1 MKCQHCGI
9 NFDDGEKTCPV
20 CGARA
25 GSRGRLSEPRKF
37 PFQTKTVRPKAKERT
52 EYESVQSEIDP
63 EYESVRTTA
72 QHQSHSHEAQ
82 PLGRKA
88 RPSAKPIRENRV
100 KGSRKAAIVVAAI
113 VFLFNIVPAVI
124 SFVTDRAVNL
134 FDTVPDFLYDVA
146 DGIGGGYE
154 YDNTTD
160 EVVLENLIGT
170 ENYLLLDD
178 GTQLYLRAMGQGDDS
193 EQYTLGVLAP
203 DGQQQYLEEGT
214 IWCTKE
220 SDSWYDE
227 DNFPSEK
234 YDFYIAVLTRDT
246 EAESNS
252 FTPEWRE
259 NLGDTDL
266 WLCVYVNRNDGSIS
280 LQDMD
285 NIGLFGSE
293 NTIYPLTTSGM
304 FL

>member
-37 PFQTKTVRPKAKERT
+37 PFQPKTVRPKAKERT

-100 KGSRKAAIVVAAI
+100 KGSRTAAIVVAAI
-113 VFLFNIVPAVI
+113 VFLLNIAPAFI
-124 SFVTDRAVNL
+124 GLIEDSTANFPERL
-134 FDTVPDFLYDVA
+134 PDFIYDFTDGDSSYDDDNADTYIDLSILVGEQIELPLSDGATLALYFEPGE
-146 DGIGGGYE
+146 DG
-154 YDNTTD
+154 
-160 EVVLENLIGT
+160 
-170 ENYLLLDD
+170 
-178 GTQLYLRAMGQGDDS
+178 A
-193 EQYTLGVLAP
+193 YTLGYIAP
-203 DGQQQYLEEGT
+203 DGSKQYVEQGYSSCSE
-214 IWCTKE
+214 E

-227 DNFPSEK
+227 ENFPTEDYEFYLTWMTKNEEAASNTTVPPW
-234 YDFYIAVLTRDT
+234 YDARG
-246 EAESNS
+246 ES
-252 FTPEWRE
+252 
-259 NLGDTDL
+259 DI
-266 WLCVYVNRNDGSIS
+266 WLCIYRSRTDGSII

-285 NIGLFGSE
+285 RLGLFGD
-293 NTIYPLTTSGM
+293 TDIYELNPTALI
-304 FL
+304 

>member
-37 PFQTKTVRPKAKERT
+37 PFQPKTVRPKAKERT

-100 KGSRKAAIVVAAI
+100 KGSRTAAIVVAAI
-113 VFLFNIVPAVI
+113 VFLLNIAPAFI
-124 SFVTDRAVNL
+124 GLIEDSTANFPERI
-134 FDTVPDFLYDVA
+134 PDFIYDFTDGDSSYDDDNADTYIDLSILVGEQIELPLSDGATLALYFA
-146 DGIGGGYE
+146 PGEDG
-154 YDNTTD
+154 
-160 EVVLENLIGT
+160 
-170 ENYLLLDD
+170 
-178 GTQLYLRAMGQGDDS
+178 A
-193 EQYTLGVLAP
+193 YTLGYIAP
-203 DGQQQYLEEGT
+203 DGSKQYVEQGYSSCSE
-214 IWCTKE
+214 E

-227 DNFPSEK
+227 ENFPTEDYEFYLTWMTKNEEAASNTAVPPW
-234 YDFYIAVLTRDT
+234 YDARG
-246 EAESNS
+246 ESNI
-252 FTPEWRE
+252 
-259 NLGDTDL
+259 
-266 WLCVYVNRNDGSIS
+266 WLCIYRSRTDGSII

-285 NIGLFGSE
+285 RLGLFGD
-293 NTIYPLTTSGM
+293 TDIYELNPTALI
-304 FL
+304 

>member
-37 PFQTKTVRPKAKERT
+37 PFQPKPVRPKAKERT

-100 KGSRKAAIVVAAI
+100 KGSRTAAIVVAAI
-113 VFLFNIVPAVI
+113 VFLLNIAPAFI
-124 SFVTDRAVNL
+124 GLIEDSTANFPERL
-134 FDTVPDFLYDVA
+134 PDFIYDFTDGDSSYDDDNADTYIDLSILVGEQIELPLSDGATLALYFEPGE
-146 DGIGGGYE
+146 DG
-154 YDNTTD
+154 
-160 EVVLENLIGT
+160 
-170 ENYLLLDD
+170 
-178 GTQLYLRAMGQGDDS
+178 A
-193 EQYTLGVLAP
+193 YTLGYIAP
-203 DGQQQYLEEGT
+203 DGSKQYVEQGYSSCSEE
-214 IWCTKE
+214 
-220 SDSWYDE
+220 SASWYDE
-227 DNFPSEK
+227 ENFPTEDYEFYLTWMTKNEEAASNTTVPPW
-234 YDFYIAVLTRDT
+234 YDARG
-246 EAESNS
+246 ES
-252 FTPEWRE
+252 
-259 NLGDTDL
+259 DI
-266 WLCVYVNRNDGSIS
+266 WLCIYRSRTDGSII

-285 NIGLFGSE
+285 RLGLFGD
-293 NTIYPLTTSGM
+293 TDIYELNPTALI
-304 FL
+304 

>member
-9 NFDDGEKTCPV
+9 NFYDGEKTCPV

-37 PFQTKTVRPKAKERT
+37 PFQPKPVRPKAKERT

-100 KGSRKAAIVVAAI
+100 KGSRTAAIVVAAI
-113 VFLFNIVPAVI
+113 VFLLNIAPAFI
-124 SFVTDRAVNL
+124 GLIEDSTANFPERL
-134 FDTVPDFLYDVA
+134 PDFIYDFTDGDSSYDDDNADTYIDLSILVGEQIELPLSDGATLALYFEPGE
-146 DGIGGGYE
+146 DG
-154 YDNTTD
+154 
-160 EVVLENLIGT
+160 
-170 ENYLLLDD
+170 
-178 GTQLYLRAMGQGDDS
+178 A
-193 EQYTLGVLAP
+193 YTLGYIAP
-203 DGQQQYLEEGT
+203 DGSKQYVEQGYSSCSE
-214 IWCTKE
+214 E

-227 DNFPSEK
+227 ENFPTEDYEFYLTWMTKNEEAASNTTVPPW
-234 YDFYIAVLTRDT
+234 YDARG
-246 EAESNS
+246 ES
-252 FTPEWRE
+252 
-259 NLGDTDL
+259 DI
-266 WLCVYVNRNDGSIS
+266 WLCIYRSRTDGSII

-285 NIGLFGSE
+285 RLGLFGD
-293 NTIYPLTTSGM
+293 TDIYELNPTALI
-304 FL
+304 

>member
-37 PFQTKTVRPKAKERT
+37 PFQPKPVRPKAKERT

-100 KGSRKAAIVVAAI
+100 KGSRTAAIVVAAI
-113 VFLFNIVPAVI
+113 VFLLNIAPAFI
-124 SFVTDRAVNL
+124 GLIEDSTANFPERL
-134 FDTVPDFLYDVA
+134 PDFIYDFTDGDSSYDDDNADTYIDLSILVGEQIELPLSDGATLALYFEPGE
-146 DGIGGGYE
+146 DG
-154 YDNTTD
+154 
-160 EVVLENLIGT
+160 
-170 ENYLLLDD
+170 
-178 GTQLYLRAMGQGDDS
+178 A
-193 EQYTLGVLAP
+193 YTLGYIAP
-203 DGQQQYLEEGT
+203 DGSKQYVEQGYSSCSE
-214 IWCTKE
+214 E

-227 DNFPSEK
+227 ENFPTEDYEFYLTWMTKNEEAASNTTVPPW
-234 YDFYIAVLTRDT
+234 YDARG
-246 EAESNS
+246 ESDIWLCIYRS
-252 FTPEWRE
+252 RTDGSIILQDMGRLGLF
-259 NLGDTDL
+259 GDTD
-266 WLCVYVNRNDGSIS
+266 
-280 LQDMD
+280 
-285 NIGLFGSE
+285 
-293 NTIYPLTTSGM
+293 IYELNPTALI
-304 FL
+304 

>member
-37 PFQTKTVRPKAKERT
+37 PFQPKPVRPKAKERT
-52 EYESVQSEIDP
+52 EYDSVQSEIDP

-100 KGSRKAAIVVAAI
+100 KGSRTAAIVVAAI
-113 VFLFNIVPAVI
+113 VFLLNIAPAFI
-124 SFVTDRAVNL
+124 GLIEDSTANFPERL
-134 FDTVPDFLYDVA
+134 PDFIYDFTDGDSSYDDDNADTYIDLSILVGEQIELPLSDGATLALYFEPGE
-146 DGIGGGYE
+146 DG
-154 YDNTTD
+154 
-160 EVVLENLIGT
+160 
-170 ENYLLLDD
+170 
-178 GTQLYLRAMGQGDDS
+178 A
-193 EQYTLGVLAP
+193 YTLGYIAP
-203 DGQQQYLEEGT
+203 DGSKQYVEQGYSSCSE
-214 IWCTKE
+214 E

-227 DNFPSEK
+227 ENFPTEDYEFYLTWMTKNEEAASNTTVPPW
-234 YDFYIAVLTRDT
+234 YDARG
-246 EAESNS
+246 ES
-252 FTPEWRE
+252 
-259 NLGDTDL
+259 DI
-266 WLCVYVNRNDGSIS
+266 WLCIYRSRTDGSII

-285 NIGLFGSE
+285 RLGLFGD
-293 NTIYPLTTSGM
+293 TDIYELNPTALI
-304 FL
+304 

>member
-37 PFQTKTVRPKAKERT
+37 PFQPKTVRPKAKERT

-100 KGSRKAAIVVAAI
+100 KGSRTAAIVVAAI
-113 VFLFNIVPAVI
+113 VFLLNIAPAFI
-124 SFVTDRAVNL
+124 GLIEDSTANFPERL
-134 FDTVPDFLYDVA
+134 PDFIYDFT
-146 DGIGGGYE
+146 DGDSSHD
-154 YDNTTD
+154 YDNADTYID
-160 EVVLENLIGT
+160 LSILVGEQIELPLS
-170 ENYLLLDD
+170 D
-178 GTQLYLRAMGQGDDS
+178 GATLALYFEPGEDGA
-193 EQYTLGVLAP
+193 YTLGYIAP
-203 DGQQQYLEEGT
+203 DGSKQYVEQGYSSCSE
-214 IWCTKE
+214 E

-227 DNFPSEK
+227 ENFPTEDYEFYLTWMTKNEEAASNTTVPPW
-234 YDFYIAVLTRDT
+234 YDARG
-246 EAESNS
+246 ES
-252 FTPEWRE
+252 
-259 NLGDTDL
+259 DI
-266 WLCVYVNRNDGSIS
+266 WLCIYRSRTDGSII

-285 NIGLFGSE
+285 RLGLFGD
-293 NTIYPLTTSGM
+293 TDIYELNPTALI
-304 FL
+304 

>member
-37 PFQTKTVRPKAKERT
+37 PFQPKPVRPKAKERT

-100 KGSRKAAIVVAAI
+100 KGSRTAAIVVAAI
-113 VFLFNIVPAVI
+113 VFLLNIAPAFI
-124 SFVTDRAVNL
+124 GLIEDSTANFPERL
-134 FDTVPDFLYDVA
+134 PDFIYDFT
-146 DGIGGGYE
+146 DGDSSHD
-154 YDNTTD
+154 YDNADTYID
-160 EVVLENLIGT
+160 LSILVGEQIELPLS
-170 ENYLLLDD
+170 D
-178 GTQLYLRAMGQGDDS
+178 GATLALYFEPGEAGA
-193 EQYTLGVLAP
+193 YTLGYIAP
-203 DGQQQYLEEGT
+203 DGSKQYVEQGYSSCSE
-214 IWCTKE
+214 E

-227 DNFPSEK
+227 ENFPTEDYEFYLTWMTKNEEAASNTTVPPW
-234 YDFYIAVLTRDT
+234 YDARG
-246 EAESNS
+246 ES
-252 FTPEWRE
+252 
-259 NLGDTDL
+259 DI
-266 WLCVYVNRNDGSIS
+266 WLCIYRSRTDGSII

-285 NIGLFGSE
+285 RLGLFGD
-293 NTIYPLTTSGM
+293 TDIYELNPTALI
-304 FL
+304 

>member
-37 PFQTKTVRPKAKERT
+37 TFQPKTVRPKAKERT

-100 KGSRKAAIVVAAI
+100 KGSRTAAIVVAAI
-113 VFLFNIVPAVI
+113 VFLLNIAPAFI
-124 SFVTDRAVNL
+124 GLIEDSTANFPERI
-134 FDTVPDFLYDVA
+134 PDFIYDFTDGDSSYDDDNADTYIDLSILVGEQIELPLSDGATLALYFEPGE
-146 DGIGGGYE
+146 DG
-154 YDNTTD
+154 
-160 EVVLENLIGT
+160 
-170 ENYLLLDD
+170 
-178 GTQLYLRAMGQGDDS
+178 A
-193 EQYTLGVLAP
+193 YTLGYIAP
-203 DGQQQYLEEGT
+203 DGSKQYVEQGYSSCSE
-214 IWCTKE
+214 E

-227 DNFPSEK
+227 ENFPTEDYEFYLTWMTKNEEAASNTTVPPW
-234 YDFYIAVLTRDT
+234 YDARG
-246 EAESNS
+246 ES
-252 FTPEWRE
+252 
-259 NLGDTDL
+259 DI
-266 WLCVYVNRNDGSIS
+266 WLCIYRSRTDGSII

-285 NIGLFGSE
+285 RLGLFGD
-293 NTIYPLTTSGM
+293 TDIYELNPTALI
-304 FL
+304 

>member
-37 PFQTKTVRPKAKERT
+37 PFQPKTVRPKAKERT

-100 KGSRKAAIVVAAI
+100 KGSRTAAIVVAAI
-113 VFLFNIVPAVI
+113 VFLLNIAPAFI
-124 SFVTDRAVNL
+124 GLIEDSTANFPERL
-134 FDTVPDFLYDVA
+134 PDFIYDFTDGDSNYDDDNADTYIDLSILVGEQIELPLSDGATLALYFEPGE
-146 DGIGGGYE
+146 DG
-154 YDNTTD
+154 
-160 EVVLENLIGT
+160 
-170 ENYLLLDD
+170 
-178 GTQLYLRAMGQGDDS
+178 A
-193 EQYTLGVLAP
+193 YTLGYIAP
-203 DGQQQYLEEGT
+203 DGSKQYVEQGYSSCSE
-214 IWCTKE
+214 E

-227 DNFPSEK
+227 ENFPTEDYEFYLTWMTKNEEAASNTTVPPW
-234 YDFYIAVLTRDT
+234 YDARG
-246 EAESNS
+246 ES
-252 FTPEWRE
+252 
-259 NLGDTDL
+259 DI
-266 WLCVYVNRNDGSIS
+266 WLCIYRSRTDGSII

-285 NIGLFGSE
+285 RLGLFGD
-293 NTIYPLTTSGM
+293 TDIYELNPTALI
-304 FL
+304 

>member
-37 PFQTKTVRPKAKERT
+37 PFQPKPVRPKAKERT

-100 KGSRKAAIVVAAI
+100 KGSRTAAIVVAAI
-113 VFLFNIVPAVI
+113 VFLLNIAPAFI
-124 SFVTDRAVNL
+124 GLIEDSTANFPERL
-134 FDTVPDFLYDVA
+134 PDFIYDFTDGDSSYDDDNADTYIDLSILVGEQIELPLSDGATLALYFEPGE
-146 DGIGGGYE
+146 DG
-154 YDNTTD
+154 
-160 EVVLENLIGT
+160 
-170 ENYLLLDD
+170 
-178 GTQLYLRAMGQGDDS
+178 A
-193 EQYTLGVLAP
+193 YTLGYIAP
-203 DGQQQYLEEGT
+203 DGSKQYVEQGYSSCSE
-214 IWCTKE
+214 E

-227 DNFPSEK
+227 ENFPTEDYEFYLTWMTKNEEAASNTK
-234 YDFYIAVLTRDT
+234 VPPWYDARG
-246 EAESNS
+246 ES
-252 FTPEWRE
+252 
-259 NLGDTDL
+259 DI
-266 WLCVYVNRNDGSIS
+266 WLCIYRSRTDGSII

-285 NIGLFGSE
+285 RLGLFGD
-293 NTIYPLTTSGM
+293 TDIYELNPTALI
-304 FL
+304 

>member
-37 PFQTKTVRPKAKERT
+37 PFQPKPVRPKAKERT

-100 KGSRKAAIVVAAI
+100 KGSRTAAIVVAAI
-113 VFLFNIVPAVI
+113 VFLLNIAPAFI
-124 SFVTDRAVNL
+124 GLIEDSTANFPERL
-134 FDTVPDFLYDVA
+134 PDFIYDFTDGDSSYDDDNADTYIDLSILVGEQIELPLSDGATLALYFEPGE
-146 DGIGGGYE
+146 DG
-154 YDNTTD
+154 
-160 EVVLENLIGT
+160 
-170 ENYLLLDD
+170 
-178 GTQLYLRAMGQGDDS
+178 A
-193 EQYTLGVLAP
+193 YTLGYIAP
-203 DGQQQYLEEGT
+203 DGSKQYVEQGYTSCSE
-214 IWCTKE
+214 E

-227 DNFPSEK
+227 ERFPTEDYEFYLTWMTKNEEAASNTTVPPW
-234 YDFYIAVLTRDT
+234 YDARG
-246 EAESNS
+246 ES
-252 FTPEWRE
+252 
-259 NLGDTDL
+259 DI
-266 WLCVYVNRNDGSIS
+266 WLCIYRSRTDGSII

-285 NIGLFGSE
+285 QLGLFGD
-293 NTIYPLTTSGM
+293 TDIYELNPTALI
-304 FL
+304 

>member
-37 PFQTKTVRPKAKERT
+37 PFQPKTVRPKAKERT

-100 KGSRKAAIVVAAI
+100 KGSRTAAIVVAAI
-113 VFLFNIVPAVI
+113 VFLLNIAPAFI
-124 SFVTDRAVNL
+124 GLIEDSTANFPERI
-134 FDTVPDFLYDVA
+134 PDFIYDFTDGDSSYDDDNADTYIDLSILVGEQIELPLSDGATLALYFEPGE
-146 DGIGGGYE
+146 DG
-154 YDNTTD
+154 
-160 EVVLENLIGT
+160 
-170 ENYLLLDD
+170 
-178 GTQLYLRAMGQGDDS
+178 A
-193 EQYTLGVLAP
+193 YTLGYIAP
-203 DGQQQYLEEGT
+203 DGSKQYVEQGYSSCSE
-214 IWCTKE
+214 E

-227 DNFPSEK
+227 ENFPTEDYEFYLTWMTKNEEAASNTTVPPW
-234 YDFYIAVLTRDT
+234 YDARG
-246 EAESNS
+246 ES
-252 FTPEWRE
+252 
-259 NLGDTDL
+259 DI
-266 WLCVYVNRNDGSIS
+266 WLCIYRSRTDGSII

-285 NIGLFGSE
+285 RLGLFGD
-293 NTIYPLTTSGM
+293 TDIYELNPTALI
-304 FL
+304 

>member
-37 PFQTKTVRPKAKERT
+37 PFQPKPVRPKAKERT
-52 EYESVQSEIDP
+52 DYESVQSEIDP

-100 KGSRKAAIVVAAI
+100 KGSRTAAIVVAAI
-113 VFLFNIVPAVI
+113 VFLLNIAPAFI
-124 SFVTDRAVNL
+124 GLIEDSTANFPERL
-134 FDTVPDFLYDVA
+134 PDFIYDFTDGDSSYDDDNADTYIDLSILVGEQIELPLSDGATLALYFEPGE
-146 DGIGGGYE
+146 DG
-154 YDNTTD
+154 
-160 EVVLENLIGT
+160 
-170 ENYLLLDD
+170 
-178 GTQLYLRAMGQGDDS
+178 A
-193 EQYTLGVLAP
+193 YTLGYIAP
-203 DGQQQYLEEGT
+203 DGSKQYVEQGYSSCSE
-214 IWCTKE
+214 E

-227 DNFPSEK
+227 ENFPTEDYEFYLTWMTKNEEAASNTTVPPW
-234 YDFYIAVLTRDT
+234 YDARG
-246 EAESNS
+246 ES
-252 FTPEWRE
+252 
-259 NLGDTDL
+259 DI
-266 WLCVYVNRNDGSIS
+266 WLCIYRSRTDGSII

-285 NIGLFGSE
+285 RLGLFGD
-293 NTIYPLTTSGM
+293 TDIYELNPTALI
-304 FL
+304 

>member
-37 PFQTKTVRPKAKERT
+37 TFQPKTVRPKAKERT

-72 QHQSHSHEAQ
+72 QHKTHSHEAQ

-100 KGSRKAAIVVAAI
+100 KGSITAAIVVAAI
-113 VFLFNIVPAVI
+113 VFLLNIAPAFI
-124 SFVTDRAVNL
+124 SLIEDSTANFPERL
-134 FDTVPDFLYDVA
+134 PDFIYDFTDGDSNYDYDGADTYIDLSILVGEQIELPLSDGATLALYFEPGE
-146 DGIGGGYE
+146 DG
-154 YDNTTD
+154 
-160 EVVLENLIGT
+160 
-170 ENYLLLDD
+170 
-178 GTQLYLRAMGQGDDS
+178 A
-193 EQYTLGVLAP
+193 YTLGYIAP
-203 DGQQQYLEEGT
+203 DGSKQYVEQGYSSCSE
-214 IWCTKE
+214 E

-227 DNFPSEK
+227 ENFPTEDYEFYLTWMTKNEEAASNTAVPPW
-234 YDFYIAVLTRDT
+234 YDARG
-246 EAESNS
+246 ESNI
-252 FTPEWRE
+252 
-259 NLGDTDL
+259 
-266 WLCVYVNRNDGSIS
+266 WLCIYRSRTDGSII

-285 NIGLFGSE
+285 RLGLFGD
-293 NTIYPLTTSGM
+293 TDIYELNPTALI
-304 FL
+304 

>member
-25 GSRGRLSEPRKF
+25 ASRGRLSEPRKF
-37 PFQTKTVRPKAKERT
+37 PFQPKTVRPKAKERT

-100 KGSRKAAIVVAAI
+100 KGSRTAAIVVAAI
-113 VFLFNIVPAVI
+113 VFLLNIAPAFI
-124 SFVTDRAVNL
+124 GLIEDSTANFPERL
-134 FDTVPDFLYDVA
+134 PDFIYDFTDGDSSYDDDNADTYIDLSILVGEQIELPLSDGATLALYFEPGE
-146 DGIGGGYE
+146 DG
-154 YDNTTD
+154 
-160 EVVLENLIGT
+160 
-170 ENYLLLDD
+170 
-178 GTQLYLRAMGQGDDS
+178 A
-193 EQYTLGVLAP
+193 YTLGYIAP
-203 DGQQQYLEEGT
+203 DGSKQYVEQGYSSCSE
-214 IWCTKE
+214 E

-227 DNFPSEK
+227 ENFPTEDYEFYLTWMTKNEEAASNTAVPPW
-234 YDFYIAVLTRDT
+234 YDARG
-246 EAESNS
+246 ES
-252 FTPEWRE
+252 
-259 NLGDTDL
+259 DI
-266 WLCVYVNRNDGSIS
+266 WLCIYRSRTDGSII

-285 NIGLFGSE
+285 QIGLFGD
-293 NTIYPLTTSGM
+293 TDIYELNPTALI
-304 FL
+304 

>member
-37 PFQTKTVRPKAKERT
+37 PFQPKTVRPKAKERT

-100 KGSRKAAIVVAAI
+100 KGSRTAAIVVAAI
-113 VFLFNIVPAVI
+113 VFLLNIAPAFI
-124 SFVTDRAVNL
+124 GLIEDSTANFPERI
-134 FDTVPDFLYDVA
+134 PDFIYDFTDGDSSYDDDNADTYIDLSILVGEQIELPLSDGATLALYFEPGE
-146 DGIGGGYE
+146 DG
-154 YDNTTD
+154 
-160 EVVLENLIGT
+160 
-170 ENYLLLDD
+170 
-178 GTQLYLRAMGQGDDS
+178 A
-193 EQYTLGVLAP
+193 YTLGYIAP
-203 DGQQQYLEEGT
+203 DGSKQYVEQGYSSCSE
-214 IWCTKE
+214 E

-227 DNFPSEK
+227 ENFPTEDYEFYLTWMTKNEEAASNTTVPPW
-234 YDFYIAVLTRDT
+234 YDARG
-246 EAESNS
+246 ES
-252 FTPEWRE
+252 
-259 NLGDTDL
+259 DI
-266 WLCVYVNRNDGSIS
+266 WLCIYRSRTDGSII

-285 NIGLFGSE
+285 RLGLFGDTDICE
-293 NTIYPLTTSGM
+293 LNPTALI
-304 FL
+304 

>member
-37 PFQTKTVRPKAKERT
+37 PFQPKPVRPKAKERT

-100 KGSRKAAIVVAAI
+100 KGSRTAAIVVAAI
-113 VFLFNIVPAVI
+113 VFLLNIAPAFI
-124 SFVTDRAVNL
+124 GLIEDSTANFPERL
-134 FDTVPDFLYDVA
+134 PDFIYDFTDGDSSYDDDNADTYIDLSILVGEQIELPLSDGATLALYFEPGE
-146 DGIGGGYE
+146 DG
-154 YDNTTD
+154 
-160 EVVLENLIGT
+160 
-170 ENYLLLDD
+170 
-178 GTQLYLRAMGQGDDS
+178 A
-193 EQYTLGVLAP
+193 YTLGYIAP
-203 DGQQQYLEEGT
+203 DGSKQYVEQGYSSCSE
-214 IWCTKE
+214 E

-227 DNFPSEK
+227 ERFPTEDYEFYLTWMTKTEEAASNTTVPPW
-234 YDFYIAVLTRDT
+234 YDARG
-246 EAESNS
+246 ES
-252 FTPEWRE
+252 
-259 NLGDTDL
+259 DI
-266 WLCVYVNRNDGSIS
+266 WLCIYRSRTDGSII

-285 NIGLFGSE
+285 RLGLFGD
-293 NTIYPLTTSGM
+293 TDIYELNPTALI
-304 FL
+304 

>member
-37 PFQTKTVRPKAKERT
+37 PFQPKPVRPKAKERT

-100 KGSRKAAIVVAAI
+100 KGSR
-113 VFLFNIVPAVI
+113 
-124 SFVTDRAVNL
+124 TDFIYDFTDGDSSYDDDNA
-134 FDTVPDFLYDVA
+134 DTYIDLSILVGEQIELPLSDGATLALYFEPGE
-146 DGIGGGYE
+146 DG
-154 YDNTTD
+154 
-160 EVVLENLIGT
+160 
-170 ENYLLLDD
+170 
-178 GTQLYLRAMGQGDDS
+178 A
-193 EQYTLGVLAP
+193 YTLGYIAP
-203 DGQQQYLEEGT
+203 DGSKQYVEQGYSSCSE
-214 IWCTKE
+214 E

-227 DNFPSEK
+227 ENFPTEDYEFYLTWMTKNEEAASNTTVPPW
-234 YDFYIAVLTRDT
+234 YDARG
-246 EAESNS
+246 ES
-252 FTPEWRE
+252 
-259 NLGDTDL
+259 DI
-266 WLCVYVNRNDGSIS
+266 WLCIYRSRTDGSII

-285 NIGLFGSE
+285 RLGLFGD
-293 NTIYPLTTSGM
+293 TDIYELNPTALI
-304 FL
+304 

>member
-37 PFQTKTVRPKAKERT
+37 PFQPKTVRPNAKERT

-100 KGSRKAAIVVAAI
+100 KGSRTAAIVVAAI
-113 VFLFNIVPAVI
+113 VFLLNIAPAFI
-124 SFVTDRAVNL
+124 GLIEDSTANFPERL
-134 FDTVPDFLYDVA
+134 PDFIYDFTDGDSSYDDDNADTYIDLSILVGEQIELPLSDGATLALYFEPGE
-146 DGIGGGYE
+146 DG
-154 YDNTTD
+154 
-160 EVVLENLIGT
+160 
-170 ENYLLLDD
+170 
-178 GTQLYLRAMGQGDDS
+178 A
-193 EQYTLGVLAP
+193 YTLGYIAP
-203 DGQQQYLEEGT
+203 DGSKQYVEQGYSSCSE
-214 IWCTKE
+214 E

-227 DNFPSEK
+227 ENFPTEDYEFYLTWMTKNEEAASNTAVPPW
-234 YDFYIAVLTRDT
+234 YDARG
-246 EAESNS
+246 ESNI
-252 FTPEWRE
+252 
-259 NLGDTDL
+259 
-266 WLCVYVNRNDGSIS
+266 WLCIYRSRTDGSII

-285 NIGLFGSE
+285 RLGLFGDTE
-293 NTIYPLTTSGM
+293 IYELNPTALI
-304 FL
+304 

>member
-37 PFQTKTVRPKAKERT
+37 PFQPKTVRPKAKERT

-100 KGSRKAAIVVAAI
+100 KGSITAAIVVAAI
-113 VFLFNIVPAVI
+113 VFLLNIAPAFI
-124 SFVTDRAVNL
+124 GLIEDSTANFPERL
-134 FDTVPDFLYDVA
+134 PDFIYDFTDGDSSYDDDNADTYIDLSILVGEQIELPLSDGATLALYFEPGE
-146 DGIGGGYE
+146 DG
-154 YDNTTD
+154 
-160 EVVLENLIGT
+160 
-170 ENYLLLDD
+170 
-178 GTQLYLRAMGQGDDS
+178 A
-193 EQYTLGVLAP
+193 YTLGYIAP
-203 DGQQQYLEEGT
+203 DGSKQYVEQGYSSCSE
-214 IWCTKE
+214 E

-227 DNFPSEK
+227 ENFPTEDYEFYLTWMTKNEEAASNTTVPPW
-234 YDFYIAVLTRDT
+234 YDARG
-246 EAESNS
+246 ES
-252 FTPEWRE
+252 
-259 NLGDTDL
+259 DI
-266 WLCVYVNRNDGSIS
+266 WLCIYRSRTDGSII

-285 NIGLFGSE
+285 RLGLFGD
-293 NTIYPLTTSGM
+293 TDIYELNPTALI
-304 FL
+304 

>member
-37 PFQTKTVRPKAKERT
+37 PFQPKPVRPKAKERT

-100 KGSRKAAIVVAAI
+100 KGSRTAAIVVAAI
-113 VFLFNIVPAVI
+113 VFLLNIAPAFI
-124 SFVTDRAVNL
+124 GLIEDSTANFPERL
-134 FDTVPDFLYDVA
+134 PDFIYDFTDGDSSYDDDNADTYIDLSILVGEQIELPLSDGATLTLYFEPGEA
-146 DGIGGGYE
+146 G
-154 YDNTTD
+154 
-160 EVVLENLIGT
+160 
-170 ENYLLLDD
+170 
-178 GTQLYLRAMGQGDDS
+178 A
-193 EQYTLGVLAP
+193 YTLGYIAP
-203 DGQQQYLEEGT
+203 DGSKQYVEQGYSSCSE
-214 IWCTKE
+214 E

-227 DNFPSEK
+227 ENFPTEDYEFYLTWMTKNEEAASNTTVPPW
-234 YDFYIAVLTRDT
+234 YDARG
-246 EAESNS
+246 ES
-252 FTPEWRE
+252 
-259 NLGDTDL
+259 DI
-266 WLCVYVNRNDGSIS
+266 WLCIYRSRTDGSII

-285 NIGLFGSE
+285 RLGLFGD
-293 NTIYPLTTSGM
+293 TDIYELNPTALI
-304 FL
+304 

>member
-37 PFQTKTVRPKAKERT
+37 PFQPKTVRPKAKERT

-100 KGSRKAAIVVAAI
+100 KGSRTAAIVVAAI
-113 VFLFNIVPAVI
+113 VFLLNIAPAFI
-124 SFVTDRAVNL
+124 GLIEDSTANFPERL
-134 FDTVPDFLYDVA
+134 PDFVYDFT
-146 DGIGGGYE
+146 DGDSSHD
-154 YDNTTD
+154 YDNADTYID
-160 EVVLENLIGT
+160 LSILVGEQIELPLS
-170 ENYLLLDD
+170 D
-178 GTQLYLRAMGQGDDS
+178 GATLALYFEPGEDGS
-193 EQYTLGVLAP
+193 YTLGYIAP
-203 DGQQQYLEEGT
+203 DGSKQYVEQGYSSCSE
-214 IWCTKE
+214 E

-227 DNFPSEK
+227 ERFPTEDYEFYLTWMTKNEEAASNTTVPPW
-234 YDFYIAVLTRDT
+234 YDARG
-246 EAESNS
+246 ES
-252 FTPEWRE
+252 
-259 NLGDTDL
+259 DI
-266 WLCVYVNRNDGSIS
+266 WLCIYRSRTDGSII

-285 NIGLFGSE
+285 RLGLFGD
-293 NTIYPLTTSGM
+293 TDIYELNPTALI
-304 FL
+304 

>member
-37 PFQTKTVRPKAKERT
+37 PFQPKTVRPKAKEHT

-100 KGSRKAAIVVAAI
+100 KGSRTAAIVVAAI
-113 VFLFNIVPAVI
+113 VFLLNIAPAFI
-124 SFVTDRAVNL
+124 GLIEDSTANFPERI
-134 FDTVPDFLYDVA
+134 PDFIYDFTDGDSSYDDDNADTYIDLSILVGEQIELPLSDGATLALYFEPGE
-146 DGIGGGYE
+146 DG
-154 YDNTTD
+154 
-160 EVVLENLIGT
+160 
-170 ENYLLLDD
+170 
-178 GTQLYLRAMGQGDDS
+178 A
-193 EQYTLGVLAP
+193 YTLGYIAP
-203 DGQQQYLEEGT
+203 DGSKQYVEQGYSSCSE
-214 IWCTKE
+214 E

-227 DNFPSEK
+227 ENFPTEDYEFYLTWMTKNEEAASNTTVPPW
-234 YDFYIAVLTRDT
+234 YDARG
-246 EAESNS
+246 ES
-252 FTPEWRE
+252 
-259 NLGDTDL
+259 DI
-266 WLCVYVNRNDGSIS
+266 WLCIYRSRTDGSII

-285 NIGLFGSE
+285 RLGLFGD
-293 NTIYPLTTSGM
+293 TDIYELNPTALI
-304 FL
+304 

>member
-37 PFQTKTVRPKAKERT
+37 PFQPKPVRPKAKERT

-100 KGSRKAAIVVAAI
+100 KGSRTAAIVVAAI
-113 VFLFNIVPAVI
+113 VFLLNIAPAFI
-124 SFVTDRAVNL
+124 GLIEDSTANFPERL
-134 FDTVPDFLYDVA
+134 PDFIYDFTDGDSSYDDDNADTYIDLSILVGEQIELPLSDGATLALYFEPGE
-146 DGIGGGYE
+146 DG
-154 YDNTTD
+154 
-160 EVVLENLIGT
+160 
-170 ENYLLLDD
+170 
-178 GTQLYLRAMGQGDDS
+178 A
-193 EQYTLGVLAP
+193 YTLGYIAP
-203 DGQQQYLEEGT
+203 DGSKQYVEQGYSSCSE
-214 IWCTKE
+214 E

-227 DNFPSEK
+227 ENFPTEDYEFYLTWMTKNEEAASNTTVPPW
-234 YDFYIAVLTRDT
+234 YDARG
-246 EAESNS
+246 ES
-252 FTPEWRE
+252 
-259 NLGDTDL
+259 DI
-266 WLCVYVNRNDGSIS
+266 WLCIYRSRTDGSII

-285 NIGLFGSE
+285 QLGLFGD
-293 NTIYPLTTSGM
+293 TDIYELNPTALI
-304 FL
+304 